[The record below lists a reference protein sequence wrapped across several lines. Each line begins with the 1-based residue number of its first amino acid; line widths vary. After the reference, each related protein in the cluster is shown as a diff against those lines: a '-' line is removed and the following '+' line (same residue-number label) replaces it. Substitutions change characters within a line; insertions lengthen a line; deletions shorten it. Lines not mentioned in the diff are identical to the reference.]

1 MRNLLSLLLACLT
14 AITLTGCGLKSGE
27 DLYQLPKASAEYESL
42 QTCLED
48 ILDRGL
54 EYSAPLTGSN
64 LQSVQLTDLDNDGT
78 DEAIAFFRDSSA
90 ESQSLKIYIF
100 RQIEPNRYAPA

>member
-54 EYSAPLTGSN
+54 EYSCPPHW
-64 LQSVQLTDLDNDGT
+64 LQPPV
-78 DEAIAFFRDSSA
+78 R
-90 ESQSLKIYIF
+90 
-100 RQIEPNRYAPA
+100 PAHRPGQRWHR

>member
-64 LQSVQLTDLDNDGT
+64 LQSVQLTDLDNPIL
-78 DEAIAFFRDSSA
+78 EN
-90 ESQSLKIYIF
+90 LYL
-100 RQIEPNRYAPA
+100 PADRAKPLCPCFGH

>member
-14 AITLTGCGLKSGE
+14 AVTLTGCGLKSGE

-48 ILDRGL
+48 ILDQGL
-54 EYSAPLTGSN
+54 STPPPSPAPTSSPSSSPTWTTTALTRPSP
-64 LQSVQLTDLDNDGT
+64 SSGT
-78 DEAIAFFRDSSA
+78 A
-90 ESQSLKIYIF
+90 
-100 RQIEPNRYAPA
+100 RQKVSP

>member
-14 AITLTGCGLKSGE
+14 AVTLTGCGLKSGE

-42 QTCLED
+42 QTCLEN
-48 ILDRGL
+48 ILDQGL

-78 DEAIAFFRDSSA
+78 NEAIAFFRDSSA
-90 ESQSLKIYIF
+90 ESQSLKLYIF
-100 RQIEPNRYAPA
+100 RQV

>member
-54 EYSAPLTGSN
+54 EYSAPSLAPTS
-64 LQSVQLTDLDNDGT
+64 SPSSSPTWTTMAPMRPSPFSGT
-78 DEAIAFFRDSSA
+78 AQRKAN
-90 ESQSLKIYIF
+90 
-100 RQIEPNRYAPA
+100 P

>member
-54 EYSAPLTGSN
+54 E
-64 LQSVQLTDLDNDGT
+64 
-78 DEAIAFFRDSSA
+78 
-90 ESQSLKIYIF
+90 
-100 RQIEPNRYAPA
+100 